1 MTALITHL
9 EELAHNAWPTAT
21 TQMVDGWLCRYAGS
35 TSRRLNSVLPL
46 LTYGQQSLPER
57 VGAVEQF
64 YHSRQRP
71 PRFQI
76 SPAVQPPELDTFLE
90 QRGYSFKGTVLVQTA
105 SITEVQH
112 ATTPP
117 PAGTLTIAN
126 QYSPAWFETY
136 LAAEAGRK
144 KTAADRQA
152 IFMRIVPVTAYV
164 TWEVEGTAAA
174 IGLGVLERGWVGAFC
189 MSTLPEYRR
198 RGAAAAILK
207 TLADWGAGQGAQ
219 NMYLQVF
226 EGNAAALSVYA
237 RAGFHTL
244 YPCHF
249 REKP

>member
-1 MTALITHL
+1 MTTLVAHL

-21 TQMVDGWLCRYAGS
+21 TQMVDGWLCRYAAS
-35 TSRRLNSVLPL
+35 SSRRLNSVLPL
-46 LTYGQQSLPER
+46 QTTGFHPLEER
-57 VGAVEQF
+57 IQAVEMF
-64 YHSRQRP
+64 YEARQSR

-76 SPAVQPPELDTFLE
+76 SSASQPSDLDEQLE
-90 QRGYSFKGTVLVQTA
+90 QRGYRFVGTVLVQTA
-105 SITEVQH
+105 TIAAVQR
-112 ATTPP
+112 ATTIPST
-117 PAGTLTIAN
+117 GTIALAR

-136 LAAEAGRK
+136 LAAEAGRE
-144 KTAADRQA
+144 KTAADRRA
-152 IFMRIVPVTAYV
+152 IFGRIAPVTAYV
-164 TWEVEGTAAA
+164 TWEVDEIAAA
-174 IGLGVLERGWVGAFC
+174 IGLNVLERGWVGVFC

-198 RGAAAAILK
+198 RGAAAGILK

-244 YPCHF
+244 YPYHF